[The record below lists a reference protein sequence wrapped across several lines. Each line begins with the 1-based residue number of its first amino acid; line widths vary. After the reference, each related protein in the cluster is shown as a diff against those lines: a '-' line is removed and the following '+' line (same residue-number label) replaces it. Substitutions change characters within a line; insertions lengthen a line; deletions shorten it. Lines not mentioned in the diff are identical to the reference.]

1 MPSSDSFFNNSLN
14 AFNESILISSNDDRG
29 TWNNILRGA
38 NSRWRE
44 REVGRGG
51 EADVKIF
58 QSYFAV
64 TKNYRSKFFIH
75 RVALIERSGAEYKI
89 IREIS

>member
-1 MPSSDSFFNNSLN
+1 M
-14 AFNESILISSNDDRG
+14 
-29 TWNNILRGA
+29 
-38 NSRWRE
+38 
-44 REVGRGG
+44 
-51 EADVKIF
+51 KIF

-64 TKNYRSKFFIH
+64 TENYRSKFFIN